1 MGKVRARKE
10 TGKLYFDFVYKGHR
24 CREQTA
30 LEDKPANRKRVE
42 TVMKRVDAEIMAGV
56 FDYRANFPNS
66 AIAAKFEAGGVNAES
81 GNGKIG
87 TSHMAKPAQA
97 NTPTFAH
104 FSETWLAENEV
115 RWRRT
120 TRCLRRDMIR
130 GHLMPKFGERRVGQV
145 TRAELLEFRAE
156 LAKRRG
162 KQPGTLISPKTVNEV
177 MGVLSNIFDEAAD
190 RYEFVSPAQRIKRLK
205 VPRKDIQPFSLD
217 QALRIIDT
225 ARADYR
231 HYFVIRFF
239 TGMRSGEVHGLK
251 WNFVDFDRRQILV
264 RETFT
269 HGEQDGTKTDGSMRE
284 ITMSEQVFDALMSQH
299 KLTGHLGDYVFSSRN
314 GMPVDLANFVSRVW
328 NPLLDHLGLK
338 RRRPYQMRHTAATL
352 WLASGENPEWIARQL
367 GHSTTE
373 MLFRV
378 YSRYVPNL
386 TRRDGSAFERML
398 KANIDRE
405 GEAEE

>member
-10 TGKLYFDFVYKGHR
+10 TGKLYFDFVYMGKR

-30 LEDKPANRKRVE
+30 LEDTPANRRRVGP
-42 TVMKRVDAEIMAGV
+42 VMKRVDAEIAAGV
-56 FDYRANFPNS
+56 FNYRANFPNS
-66 AIAAKFEAGGVNAES
+66 KIAAKFEPDSVPVEKS
-81 GNGKIG
+81 KDSSGKIEMTESCQG
-87 TSHMAKPAQA
+87 NS
-97 NTPTFAH
+97 PTFGE

-120 TRCLRRDMIR
+120 TRGLRRDMIR
-130 GHLMPKFGERRVGQV
+130 SHLFPRFGEMRVGQV
-145 TRAELLEFRAE
+145 TRAELLEFRAD

-162 KQPGTLISPKTVNEV
+162 KQPGTTISPKTVNEV
-177 MGVLSNIFDEAAD
+177 MGVLSNIIDEAAD

-205 VPRKDIQPFSLD
+205 VPRKDIQPFNLD
-217 QALRIIDT
+217 QALRIINT

-231 HYFVIRFF
+231 HYFVTRFF

-284 ITMSEQVFDALMSQH
+284 ITMSEQVFDALKAQH
-299 KLTGHLGDYVFSSRN
+299 DLTGHLGEYVFSSRN
-314 GMPVDLANFVSRVW
+314 GMPIDLANFVSRVW
-328 NPLLDHLGLK
+328 NPLLDHLALK

-386 TRRDGSAFERML
+386 TRRDGSAFENML
-398 KANIDRE
+398 KENAVRNV
-405 GEAEE
+405 EERK

>member
-10 TGKLYFDFVYKGHR
+10 TGKLYFDFVYRGQR

-30 LEDKPANRKRVE
+30 LEDTPANRKRVGA
-42 TVMKRVDAEIMAGV
+42 VMKRLDAEITAGV
-56 FDYRANFPNS
+56 FNYRANFPNS
-66 AIAAKFEAGGVNAES
+66 PIAARLEAGGAYVES
-81 GNGKIG
+81 GNGAIVK
-87 TSHMAKPAQA
+87 SHMAESTHDNSPS
-97 NTPTFAH
+97 FAD
-104 FSETWLAENEV
+104 FSETWLGENEV

-120 TRCLRRDMIR
+120 TRGLRRDMIR
-130 GHLMPKFGERRVGQV
+130 SHLLPKFGEKRVGQV

-217 QALRIIDT
+217 QAIGIIDA

-231 HYFVIRFF
+231 HYFVTRFF

-251 WNFVDFDRRQILV
+251 WNFVDFERRQILV

-284 ITMSEQVFDALMSQH
+284 IAMGDRVFNALKAQRE
-299 KLTGHLGDYVFSSRN
+299 LTGHLGDYVFSSRN
-314 GMPVDLANFVSRVW
+314 GMPIDLANFVSRVW
-328 NPLLDHLGLK
+328 NPLLDHLALK

-386 TRRDGSAFERML
+386 TRRDGSAFESML
-398 KANIDRE
+398 RE
-405 GEAEE
+405 NAGRKVEEQK

>member
-10 TGKLYFDFVYKGHR
+10 TGKLYFDFVYMGKR

-30 LEDKPANRKRVE
+30 LEDTPANRRRVGP
-42 TVMKRVDAEIMAGV
+42 VMKRVDAEIAAGV
-56 FDYRANFPNS
+56 FNYRANFPNS
-66 AIAAKFEAGGVNAES
+66 KIAAKFEPDSVPVEKSKDSSGKVEMTES
-81 GNGKIG
+81 CQGD
-87 TSHMAKPAQA
+87 S
-97 NTPTFAH
+97 PTFGE

-120 TRCLRRDMIR
+120 TRGLRRDMIR
-130 GHLMPKFGERRVGQV
+130 SHLLPRFGEMRVGQV
-145 TRAELLEFRAE
+145 TRAELLEFRAD

-162 KQPGTLISPKTVNEV
+162 KQPGTTISPKTVNEV
-177 MGVLSNIFDEAAD
+177 MGVLSNVFDEAAD

-205 VPRKDIQPFSLD
+205 VPRKDIQPFNLD
-217 QALRIIDT
+217 QALRIINT

-231 HYFVIRFF
+231 HYFVTRFF

-251 WNFVDFDRRQILV
+251 WSFVDFDRRQILV

-284 ITMSEQVFDALMSQH
+284 ISMSEQVFDALKAQH
-299 KLTGHLGDYVFSSRN
+299 DLTAHLGEYVFSGRN
-314 GMPVDLANFVSRVW
+314 GMPIDLANFVSRVW
-328 NPLLDHLGLK
+328 NPLLDHLALK

-386 TRRDGSAFERML
+386 TRRDGSAFENML
-398 KANIDRE
+398 KANAVRN
-405 GEAEE
+405 AEEGK

>member
-1 MGKVRARKE
+1 MGNIRTRE
-10 TGKLYFDFVYKGHR
+10 GTGLLFFDFRWNGTR
-24 CREQTA
+24 CREQTK
-30 LEDKPANRKRVE
+30 LPDSPANRRRLQAVLDRIE
-42 TVMKRVDAEIMAGV
+42 SDIA
-56 FDYRANFPNS
+56 RATFEYGRYFPNS
-66 AIAAKFEAGGVNAES
+66 PRVTGADQRTAVGPTKRTAAPVSKES
-81 GNGKIG
+81 
-87 TSHMAKPAQA
+87 TV
-97 NTPTFAH
+97 TPDFADY
-104 FSETWLAENEV
+104 SQTWLLENEV

-120 TRCLRRDMIR
+120 TRSLRRDMIR
-130 GHLMPKFGERRVGQV
+130 THLLPNFGNRRVGQV
-145 TRAELLEFRAE
+145 TRADLLEYRAA
-156 LAKRRG
+156 LAKRPG
-162 KQPGTLISPKTVNEV
+162 KLPGSLMSPKTVNEI
-177 MGVLSNIFDEAAD
+177 MGVLANILDEAAD

-217 QALRIIDT
+217 QALQIIDT

-231 HYFVIRFF
+231 HYFTTRFF
-239 TGMRSGEVHGLK
+239 TGMRSGEAHGLK
-251 WNFVDFDRRQILV
+251 WEFVDFERRQILV

-269 HGEQDGTKTDGSMRE
+269 QGAQDGTKTDGSMRE
-284 ITMSEQVFDALMSQH
+284 ITMSQQVFDALTAQQD
-299 KLTGHLGDYVFSSRN
+299 LTRHLGEYVFCSRN
-314 GMPVDLANFVSRVW
+314 GLPIDVANFVSRIW
-328 NPLLDHLGLK
+328 NPLLDHLGLA

-398 KANIDRE
+398 KANLERA

>member
-10 TGKLYFDFVYKGHR
+10 TGKLYFDFVYLGKR

-30 LEDKPANRKRVE
+30 LEDTPANRKRVGA
-42 TVMKRVDAEIMAGV
+42 VMKRLDAEITAGV
-56 FDYRANFPNS
+56 FNYRANFPNS
-66 AIAAKFEAGGVNAES
+66 ATAAKFEADGIRAES
-81 GNGKIG
+81 GNRAIAN
-87 TSHMAKPAQA
+87 SHVPESIQA
-97 NTPTFAH
+97 NSPSFAD

-120 TRCLRRDMIR
+120 TRGLRRDMIR
-130 GHLMPKFGERRVGQV
+130 SHLLPRFGEKRVGQV

-162 KQPGTLISPKTVNEV
+162 KQPGTTISPKTVNEV

-217 QALRIIDT
+217 QAIRIIDA
-225 ARADYR
+225 ARADHR
-231 HYFVIRFF
+231 HYFVTRFF

-284 ITMSEQVFDALMSQH
+284 IAMSEQVFDALKAQQE
-299 KLTGHLGDYVFSSRN
+299 LTGHLGDYVFSSRN
-314 GMPVDLANFVSRVW
+314 GMPIDLANFVSRVW
-328 NPLLDHLGLK
+328 NPLLDHLALK

-386 TRRDGSAFERML
+386 TRRDGSAFESML
-398 KANIDRE
+398 RE
-405 GEAEE
+405 NAGRKVEEQK

>member
-10 TGKLYFDFVYKGHR
+10 TGKLYFDFVYKGQR

-30 LEDKPANRKRVE
+30 LEDTPANRKRVE
-42 TVMKRVDAEIMAGV
+42 TVMKRLDAEITAGV
-56 FDYRANFPNS
+56 FNYRANFPNS
-66 AIAAKFEAGGVNAES
+66 AIAAKFEVGGVHAES
-81 GNGKIG
+81 GNGKIV
-87 TSHMAKPAQA
+87 TSQMAEPAQA
-97 NTPTFAH
+97 NTPSFGD

-177 MGVLSNIFDEAAD
+177 MGVLSSIFDEAAD

-217 QALRIIDT
+217 QAIRIIEA
-225 ARADYR
+225 ARSDYR
-231 HYFVIRFF
+231 HYFVTRFF

-269 HGEQDGTKTDGSMRE
+269 QGEQDGTKTDGSMRE
-284 ITMSEQVFDALMSQH
+284 ITMSQQVFDALTAQQD
-299 KLTGHLGDYVFSSRN
+299 LTRHLGDYVFCSRN
-314 GMPVDLANFVSRVW
+314 GLLALV
-328 NPLLDHLGLK
+328 
-338 RRRPYQMRHTAATL
+338 
-352 WLASGENPEWIARQL
+352 EN
-367 GHSTTE
+367 
-373 MLFRV
+373 
-378 YSRYVPNL
+378 
-386 TRRDGSAFERML
+386 
-398 KANIDRE
+398 
-405 GEAEE
+405 

>member
-1 MGKVRARKE
+1 
-10 TGKLYFDFVYKGHR
+10 
-24 CREQTA
+24 
-30 LEDKPANRKRVE
+30 
-42 TVMKRVDAEIMAGV
+42 MKRLDAEITAGV
-56 FDYRANFPNS
+56 FNYRANFPNS
-66 AIAAKFEAGGVNAES
+66 ATAAKFEADGIHAEI
-81 GNGKIG
+81 GNGAIAN
-87 TSHMAKPAQA
+87 SHVPESIQA
-97 NTPTFAH
+97 SSPSFAD

-120 TRCLRRDMIR
+120 TRGLRRDMIR
-130 GHLMPKFGERRVGQV
+130 SHLLPRFGEKRVGQV

-162 KQPGTLISPKTVNEV
+162 KQPGTTISPKTVNEV

-217 QALRIIDT
+217 QAIRIIDT

-231 HYFVIRFF
+231 HYFVTRFF

-284 ITMSEQVFDALMSQH
+284 IAMSEQVFDALKAQQV
-299 KLTGHLGDYVFSSRN
+299 LTGHLGDYVFSSRN
-314 GMPVDLANFVSRVW
+314 GMPIDLANFVSRVW
-328 NPLLDHLGLK
+328 NPLLDHLALK

-386 TRRDGSAFERML
+386 TRRDGSAFESML
-398 KANIDRE
+398 RE
-405 GEAEE
+405 NAGRKVEEQK